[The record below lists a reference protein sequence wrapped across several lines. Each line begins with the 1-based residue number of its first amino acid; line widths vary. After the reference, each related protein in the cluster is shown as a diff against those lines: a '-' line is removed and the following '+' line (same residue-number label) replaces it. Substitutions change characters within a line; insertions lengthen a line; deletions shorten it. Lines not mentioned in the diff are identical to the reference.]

1 MSRYL
6 TKHIGGISF
15 HKIPNRCRFRI
26 LSFPCVLRV
35 ARCYIFKCVGG
46 TSLGETMIDER
57 DIKILSA
64 IANLGTGSPD
74 RLHEETDIPKSTIY
88 YRLDNLREKD
98 VIKNDLYD
106 IDYEKIG
113 LSVTV
118 VSDITA
124 EYGEGYHDR
133 VGEKLSEVEGVD
145 QVYFTMGDT
154 DFVVIARL
162 GNQSMAEDLMT
173 EYESIDEVLRTSSKF
188 VISTIKNE
196 PRLFNNFQMET
207 LQSIVSTESD

>member
-1 MSRYL
+1 MVD
-6 TKHIGGISF
+6 K
-15 HKIPNRCRFRI
+15 
-26 LSFPCVLRV
+26 
-35 ARCYIFKCVGG
+35 
-46 TSLGETMIDER
+46 R

-64 IANLGTGSPD
+64 IANLGTSSPN
-74 RLHEETDIPKSTIY
+74 RIHKETGIPKSTIY
-88 YRLDNLREKD
+88 YRLDNLRENG

-133 VGEKLSEVEGVD
+133 VGKKLSEVEGVD

-162 GNQSMAEDLMT
+162 GNQSMAEDLMAQ
-173 EYESIDEVLRTSSKF
+173 YESIDEVLRTSSKF

-207 LQSIVSTESD
+207 LQSVVNSESN